1 MKIALLSQSNVSDK
15 TQTIRVEEIE
25 RTTPDIYVEM
35 TQEDSRSLPMMD
47 PEFLQGFTTLHEEQ
61 LLKLTRFSGFNVKT
75 KVFVKNNLKDNV
87 KVLEAGAV
95 PIKNMPTI
103 FGKINPV
110 TTKGIVYTKLFI
122 TGHKPII
129 FVNAHLPKSAYR
141 HNSRRY
147 RNVEGLYTT
156 TDTSDY
162 AHNMKL
168 FIEMLQRLHSTGV
181 LDENTTLLLGG
192 NLNFQISEYIKG
204 NTSYY
209 DDLLSL
215 ILNGNFELG
224 NRPRISE
231 LEFKSAN
238 DKIFTCKFDKAKS
251 VYEEFKTCRNTP
263 AGDPGKDGYS
273 SNLALVKNNC
283 GVEDQHPSRCD
294 RFLVGP
300 TKDSK
305 IDVIVH
311 KGKYFPEIDSDHNT
325 LYAVVEYL
333 DSTILQSKQLQN
345 EYAEIKGNFVN
356 ALRQKIDE
364 LETSVQQCTASC
376 IAAQENV
383 CSSSKDDKCEKTL
396 QQLRDME
403 AEQPLELFSAMC
415 KNNIIQ
421 DPRSKTLCIS
431 SIDQQG
437 NITNL
442 LNKYKK
448 DNSDNTNSEEY
459 KLVLKEEAR
468 FEKITKNDPE
478 SRSKR
483 KTTKAIGGKKRK
495 RRKTKTRR
503 AR

>member
-1 MKIALLSQSNVSDK
+1 
-15 TQTIRVEEIE
+15 
-25 RTTPDIYVEM
+25 
-35 TQEDSRSLPMMD
+35 
-47 PEFLQGFTTLHEEQ
+47 
-61 LLKLTRFSGFNVKT
+61 
-75 KVFVKNNLKDNV
+75 
-87 KVLEAGAV
+87 
-95 PIKNMPTI
+95 
-103 FGKINPV
+103 
-110 TTKGIVYTKLFI
+110 
-122 TGHKPII
+122 
-129 FVNAHLPKSAYR
+129 
-141 HNSRRY
+141 
-147 RNVEGLYTT
+147 
-156 TDTSDY
+156 
-162 AHNMKL
+162 
-168 FIEMLQRLHSTGV
+168 MLQRLHSTGV

-231 LEFKSAN
+231 LKFKSAN

-263 AGDPGKDGYS
+263 AGEPGKDGYS
-273 SNLALVKNNC
+273 SDLALVKNNC

-356 ALRQKIDE
+356 ALRKKIDK

-383 CSSSKDDKCEKTL
+383 CSSSSKDDKCEKTL

-421 DPRSKTLCIS
+421 DPQSKTLCID

-459 KLVLKEEAR
+459 KRVLEEEMR
-468 FEKITKNDPE
+468 FKKITKNDPA
-478 SRSKR
+478 SKAKR